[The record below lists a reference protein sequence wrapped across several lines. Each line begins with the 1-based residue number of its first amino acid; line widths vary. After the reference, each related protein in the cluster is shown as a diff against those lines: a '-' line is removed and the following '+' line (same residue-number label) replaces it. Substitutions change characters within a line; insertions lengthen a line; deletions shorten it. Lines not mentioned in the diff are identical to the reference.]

1 MLEISIT
8 MWPKYSRVDLQCLRE
23 TEPFPSLVKCSSA
36 TSALETCLVLF
47 WSLATALSSLE
58 KVRLAKISYLSFHL
72 KAQIILINFTT
83 KIKVDFNLDFK
94 EQFWRILKTTL
105 ISRPLMNF
113 ILISKN
119 SSDTFQNNLD
129 FKATLLT
136 YKFTF
141 AGYGAFRVPQKT
153 TLISKQLMNFI
164 FWPSKKARIT
174 RKHNEIKFE
183 FEKTSNGLHIIF
195 TKDNTIKLV
204 CCNWQFFYLVSDASK
219 PDWRKYLKKFWRI
232 RKILK
237 KTNLE
242 IFWSDRN
249 KKINLKETG
258 WRK

>member
-113 ILISKN
+113 ILISK
-119 SSDTFQNNLD
+119 TVL
-129 FKATLLT
+129 TL
-136 YKFTF
+136 F
-141 AGYGAFRVPQKT
+141 KT
-153 TLISKQLMNFI
+153 TLISRQLYLLTSSHSRVMAHFVSHKKQLWFQSNSWILSFGRR
-164 FWPSKKARIT
+164 KKLGSLVNIT
-174 RKHNEIKFE
+174 K
-183 FEKTSNGLHIIF
+183 
-195 TKDNTIKLV
+195 
-204 CCNWQFFYLVSDASK
+204 
-219 PDWRKYLKKFWRI
+219 
-232 RKILK
+232 
-237 KTNLE
+237 
-242 IFWSDRN
+242 
-249 KKINLKETG
+249 
-258 WRK
+258 

>member
-1 MLEISIT
+1 MLEISIII
-8 MWPKYSRVDLQCLRE
+8 WPKYSRVNLQCLRE

-58 KVRLAKISYLSFHL
+58 KVRLAKISYPSFHL

-113 ILISKN
+113 VLISKN
-119 SSDTFQNNLD
+119 SSDTFSKQPWFQGHLWILSWFQKTVLTHFQNNLD

-153 TLISKQLMNFI
+153 TLISKQLMNFT

-195 TKDNTIKLV
+195 TKDVQSQHN
-204 CCNWQFFYLVSDASK
+204 
-219 PDWRKYLKKFWRI
+219 
-232 RKILK
+232 
-237 KTNLE
+237 
-242 IFWSDRN
+242 
-249 KKINLKETG
+249 
-258 WRK
+258 